1 MGVCGV
7 VGGKVNNSSFDVSNT
22 LAGSHTE
29 HAWSSSETRKNK
41 VKITHYKCQLII
53 YKSMKAIILC

>member
-29 HAWSSSETRKNK
+29 HAWSSSETRKKN
-41 VKITHYKCQLII
+41 
-53 YKSMKAIILC
+53 